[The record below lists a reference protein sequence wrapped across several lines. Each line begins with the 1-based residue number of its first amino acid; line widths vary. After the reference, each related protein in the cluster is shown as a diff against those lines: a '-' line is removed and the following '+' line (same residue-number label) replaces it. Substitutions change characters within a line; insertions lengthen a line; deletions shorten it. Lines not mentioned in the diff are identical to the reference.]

1 VVVVTP
7 AESTAAGGAVGAR
20 HNALVE
26 TTWRRWAY
34 LVLGGALL
42 VPFGV
47 LGSALAAAVPGLGNA
62 AIVGVM
68 VATALV
74 GIPAAG
80 LVPVVRVLEVT
91 ATRELVGGPAADL
104 PPPAPGPPWPVRLR
118 AAAWFTGHVLGGAVV
133 SVASIAAPAA
143 AGALVADAT
152 GGRPGAVRVVAVA
165 LAVVAAVAVLHPVTA
180 GLGAVIARA
189 APAVLGPSPAERL
202 AALERR
208 AEHLAERN
216 RLARELHD
224 SVGHA
229 LSIVS
234 VQAGAA
240 ERVLDSDPE
249 LARTALAAIAESARA
264 AAADLDH
271 VLGLLRDDEAGG
283 GADGEAADRRRAPAP
298 TLEALDDLL
307 RRTRSAGV
315 DLDARVTGPLGG
327 VPRPVSAEAYRI
339 VQESV
344 TNAVRHAGDRV
355 RVTVRLD
362 ARPDAVAIEVANP
375 LPPGTGRAE
384 PGRGLRG
391 IRERVTIL
399 RGTLDAG
406 PRDGEWRVA
415 ATLPVSASGGRAS

>member
-1 VVVVTP
+1 MP
-7 AESTAAGGAVGAR
+7 AQNGD
-20 HNALVE
+20 VE

-47 LGSALAAAVPGLGNA
+47 LGSMIGGALPDAGGNPVVVDSVALALAVL
-62 AIVGVM
+62 VGVP
-68 VATALV
+68 LV
-74 GIPAAG
+74 G
-80 LVPVVRVLEVT
+80 LVPDVRRLEVA
-91 ATRELVGGPAADL
+91 ATWELVGGPLAEL
-104 PPPAPGPPWPVRLR
+104 PPPAADPGWPARLR
-118 AAAWFTGHVLGGAVV
+118 ASAWFTGHVVGGAVA
-133 SVASIAAPAA
+133 SVASIAIPTGAAVLTSDATRGWPALPRAVVVTLAVA
-143 AGALVADAT
+143 AGI
-152 GGRPGAVRVVAVA
+152 
-165 LAVVAAVAVLHPVTA
+165 AVLYPMTA
-180 GLGAVIARA
+180 VLGALLARW
-189 APAVLGPSPAERL
+189 APDVLGPSPAERL
-202 AALERR
+202 AAAEQR
-208 AEHLAERN
+208 ADRLAERN

-240 ERVLDSDPE
+240 ERVLDTDPAF
-249 LARTALAAIAESARA
+249 ARTALAAIAESARA

-271 VLGLLRDDEAGG
+271 VLGLLREDDGDRVARR
-283 GADGEAADRRRAPAP
+283 DGRDERRAPTP

-315 DLDARVTGPLGG
+315 DLDATVTGPLSG
-327 VPRPVSAEAYRI
+327 VPRPVSTEAYRI

-344 TNAVRHAGDRV
+344 TNAVRHAGEVPV
-355 RVTVRLD
+355 RVRLD
-362 ARPDAVAIEVANP
+362 VRPDAVAIEVANP
-375 LPPGTGRAE
+375 LPPDGEKAE

-391 IRERVTIL
+391 IGERVAIL

-415 ATLPVSASGGRAS
+415 ATLPVVR

>member
-1 VVVVTP
+1 M
-7 AESTAAGGAVGAR
+7 
-20 HNALVE
+20 E

-34 LVLGGALL
+34 LVLGGALF

-47 LGSALAAAVPGLGNA
+47 LGSALAATVPGLGTLVTVAVIAATA
-62 AIVGVM
+62 AIGVP
-68 VATALV
+68 VT
-74 GIPAAG
+74 G

-91 ATRELVGGPAADL
+91 ATRELVGGPAAAL
-104 PPPAPGPPWPVRLR
+104 PPPAADPPWPLRLR
-118 AAAWFTGHVLGGAVV
+118 AAAWFTGHVLGGAAV
-133 SVASIAAPAA
+133 SVASIAVPGGAAALAAEAA
-143 AGALVADAT
+143 AGL
-152 GGRPGAVRVVAVA
+152 PGAVRAAAVA
-165 LAVVAAVAVLHPVTA
+165 LAVAAGLGVLLAVTA
-180 GLGAVIARA
+180 GLGGLVARA

-208 AEHLAERN
+208 AAHLAERN

-249 LARTALAAIAESARA
+249 FARTALAAIAESARA

-271 VLGLLRDDEAGG
+271 VLGLLRDDEQPAG
-283 GADGEAADRRRAPAP
+283 DSRAPAP
-298 TLEALDDLL
+298 TLEALDGLL
-307 RRTRSAGV
+307 SRIRSTGV
-315 DLDARVTGPLGG
+315 DLDARVTGRLGG

-355 RVTVRLD
+355 RVGVRVD
-362 ARPDAVAIEVANP
+362 ARPDVVAIEVVNP
-375 LPPGTGRAE
+375 LPPGREDNRRAE

-391 IRERVTIL
+391 IGERVAIL

-415 ATLPVSASGGRAS
+415 ATLPVPR

>member
-1 VVVVTP
+1 
-7 AESTAAGGAVGAR
+7 
-20 HNALVE
+20 VE

-47 LGSALAAAVPGLGNA
+47 LGSALAAAVPNLGSP

-68 VATALV
+68 AATAAV
-74 GIPAAG
+74 GIPVAG

-91 ATRELVGGPAADL
+91 ATRELVGGPAAGL
-104 PPPAPGPPWPVRLR
+104 PPPAGDPPWPVRLR

-133 SVASIAAPAA
+133 SVASIAVPGG
-143 AGALVADAT
+143 AGSLVADAT
-152 GGRPGAVRVVAVA
+152 GTWPGPARVVAVA
-165 LAVVAAVAVLHPVTA
+165 LAVAAGVGVLLPVSA
-180 GLGAVIARA
+180 GLGVLIARS
-189 APAVLGPSPAERL
+189 APGVLGPSPAERV

-240 ERVLDSDPE
+240 ERVLDTDPAF
-249 LARTALAAIAESARA
+249 ARSALAAIAESARA

-271 VLGLLRDDEAGG
+271 VLGLLREDEPGDAAGAG
-283 GADGEAADRRRAPAP
+283 RTRAPAP

-307 RRTRSAGV
+307 GRIRSAGV
-315 DLDARVTGPLGG
+315 DLDARVTGPLAD

-344 TNAVRHAGDRV
+344 TNAVRHAGDGV
-355 RVTVRLD
+355 HVTLRLD
-362 ARPDAVAIEVANP
+362 AGPDAVAIQVANP
-375 LPPGTGRAE
+375 LPPGAGRTE

-415 ATLPVSASGGRAS
+415 ATLPVAAGGGGVP